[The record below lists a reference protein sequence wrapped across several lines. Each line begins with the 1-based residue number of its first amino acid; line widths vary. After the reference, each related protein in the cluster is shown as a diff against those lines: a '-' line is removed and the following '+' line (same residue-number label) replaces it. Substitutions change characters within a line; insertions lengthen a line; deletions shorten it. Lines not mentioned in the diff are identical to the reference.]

1 MLASKQ
7 LGTRQKLA
15 IAADRIVHRQPVTA
29 ADDVILQ
36 AVTRRRVHRAGAGVG
51 GDMLAQDH
59 RHLARIERVPELHAL
74 ERPALAVGHDAVFLD
89 AITRHG
95 RLDQWLGEEQPFRA
109 LRAVALQQLIFEF
122 RVQRHRVVRRQR
134 PRRRGPDRNAD
145 RSLTFRMFTAT
156 DEFGLVGDREA
167 HVNRRRGAIGVLHLG
182 LGQRRAAV
190 NAPVHRLVAARD
202 VAGRQDAPERADDVG
217 LEAEIHGEIRPHPI
231 ADHAQALEI
240 LALALDLYARIV
252 AAGTAEFRCFHLH
265 AGLADFFSTACS
277 IGNPWQ
283 SQPGT
288 YGASK
293 PASVRDLTMMSLRI
307 LLTAWPR

>member
-1 MLASKQ
+1 
-7 LGTRQKLA
+7 
-15 IAADRIVHRQPVTA
+15 
-29 ADDVILQ
+29 
-36 AVTRRRVHRAGAGVG
+36 
-51 GDMLAQDH
+51 
-59 RHLARIERVPELHAL
+59 
-74 ERPALAVGHDAVFLD
+74 
-89 AITRHG
+89 
-95 RLDQWLGEEQPFRA
+95 
-109 LRAVALQQLIFEF
+109 
-122 RVQRHRVVRRQR
+122 
-134 PRRRGPDRNAD
+134 
-145 RSLTFRMFTAT
+145 MFTAT

-217 LEAEIHGEIRPHPI
+217 LEAEIHGEVRFVPV

-307 LLTAWPR
+307 LLTAWPRWMSPLAYGGPSCRTYFGRPCPAARSFAYRSSVCQRLRISGSRVARLAFIGKSVCGRFNVFL